1 MTIFVL
7 DIVTDCT
14 VNVNQEYFGVLTV
27 NADVILPPTVQ
38 LYVVTNVTTGSY
50 SLTFGTGAIGAATVT
65 IPQNQSLILV
75 CDGTNVYNANS
86 ATISVLPSLTLNPG
100 SSSNP
105 SLNFLGNTNTGLYQP
120 SSGQVG
126 VALNGVSKLT
136 LQSDG
141 LHVADG
147 VVGGTF

>member
-1 MTIFVL
+1 MS
-7 DIVTDCT
+7 IVI
-14 VNVNQEYFGVLTV
+14 
-27 NADVILPPTVQ
+27 DVI
-38 LYVVTNVTTGSY
+38 
-50 SLTFGTGAIGAATVT
+50 GAVGAATVT

-100 SSSNP
+100 SAP
-105 SLNFLGNTNTGLYQP
+105 SPALNFVGDTDTGIYSP
-120 SSGQVG
+120 STGQVG
-126 VALNGVSKLT
+126 ISLNGVSKLT

-141 LHVADG
+141 LHVTDG